1 MEAKLFTEAELEKYL
16 LEIVFHGPSF
26 DGVMEIDALAK
37 EIQGLEDALR
47 AAIHSLKRHK
57 RIDFGNDELVIY
69 VAAFEKS
76 SFKKRLLVFNKTTGE
91 YQHLIALSALIIS
104 LLSYV
109 GSREP
114 DEIKKLSAEQIAEIR
129 DNVVVELL
137 QNQSFIKATAA
148 VVQSVSNEGDTCKF
162 MAPDTK
168 EVLITPEISHKIQ
181 VLAEPKEESIDGEFY
196 EILPGRISKVDLDA
210 SRRHIGFKYN
220 GEGDTIDATF
230 SEKPDVETLKDL
242 LGEQVEIKGTVSY
255 VGGVRR
261 HITIEEYSL
270 LSQGQI
276 PLAD

>member
-57 RIDFGNDELVIY
+57 RIDFGNDDLVIY

-109 GSREP
+109 GSKEP
-114 DEIKKLSAEQIAEIR
+114 NEIKRLSAEQIAEIR
-129 DNVVVELL
+129 DNVAVELL
-137 QNQSFIKATAA
+137 QNQSFIRATAA
-148 VVQSVSNEGDTCKF
+148 VVQSVANEGDTCKF
-162 MAPDTK
+162 VAPDTK

-181 VLAEPKEESIDGEFY
+181 SLAEPKEESVDGEFY

-230 SEKPDVETLKDL
+230 SEKPDIETLKDL
-242 LGEQVEIKGTVSY
+242 LGAQVEIKGTVSY

-261 HITIEEYSL
+261 HITIQEYSPI
-270 LSQGQI
+270 SQGQI
-276 PLAD
+276 LIAD